1 MSFLT
6 ARKKAGLTQEDV
18 GRAFNISSAA
28 VCQWENGKTVPDAR
42 RLPQIAKLYGCTV
55 DELLAEDAQEA

>member
-1 MSFLT
+1 MSFSA

-18 GRAFNISSAA
+18 GREFNISSAA

-42 RLPQIAKLYGCTV
+42 KRPQIAKLYGCTV
-55 DELLAEDAQEA
+55 DELLAEDSKEE